1 MDDALRKQIED
12 TLSQHK
18 VVLFMKGSKQFPM
31 CGFSG
36 QVVQILNKLGVSYT
50 TVNVLDDP
58 AIRQGMKEF
67 SDWPT
72 FPQLYVEKKF
82 VGGADIVR
90 DMFTSGELQKLVGA
104 SG

>member
-12 TLSQHK
+12 TLDQHK

-104 SG
+104 SD

>member
-1 MDDALRKQIED
+1 MDDALRKQIEE
-12 TLSQHK
+12 TLGSHK
-18 VVLFMKGSKQFPM
+18 IVLFMKGSKQFPM

-36 QVVQILNKLGVSYT
+36 QVVQILNKLGASYT

-72 FPQLYVEKKF
+72 FPQLYVDNKF

-90 DMFTSGELQKLVGA
+90 DMFTSGELQKLVAPA
-104 SG
+104 S